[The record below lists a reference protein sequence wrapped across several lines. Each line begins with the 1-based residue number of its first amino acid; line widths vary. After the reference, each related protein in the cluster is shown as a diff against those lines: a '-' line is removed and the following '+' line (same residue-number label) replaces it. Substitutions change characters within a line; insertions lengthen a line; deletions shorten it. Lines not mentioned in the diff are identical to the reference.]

1 LVLLLLLELLL
12 QCVHLR
18 AVAQSLL
25 LALGVLLE
33 HAHAMLLLLQHLLLQ
48 VGSRGLLL
56 LRVLQ
61 VLAGRLCL
69 RLRLCLLLLL
79 KLRRAELGHLHRV
92 GRSVLLLLRRHG
104 ASGASSSS
112 LRGGGVHERTAAR
125 LAHGNPLL
133 RELRVHHCWGPARNA
148 VRGTGGLLQR
158 RGHHRVVCHHARRRL
173 DRRWVVWRSLGW
185 GLHPH
190 VRGLWSRID
199 VLLARRRA
207 GVLSR
212 GAGGARGL
220 EPGSLLLGV
229 RLSLRLLLLLL
240 LLLQQVLLARLL
252 LLLQVLRLHGG
263 LSW

>member
-1 LVLLLLLELLL
+1 
-12 QCVHLR
+12 
-18 AVAQSLL
+18 
-25 LALGVLLE
+25 
-33 HAHAMLLLLQHLLLQ
+33 
-48 VGSRGLLL
+48 
-56 LRVLQ
+56 
-61 VLAGRLCL
+61 
-69 RLRLCLLLLL
+69 
-79 KLRRAELGHLHRV
+79 
-92 GRSVLLLLRRHG
+92 
-104 ASGASSSS
+104 
-112 LRGGGVHERTAAR
+112 
-125 LAHGNPLL
+125 
-133 RELRVHHCWGPARNA
+133 
-148 VRGTGGLLQR
+148 
-158 RGHHRVVCHHARRRL
+158 
-173 DRRWVVWRSLGW
+173 
-185 GLHPH
+185 